1 MTENLMSLTSGL
13 GDNFKDRNN
22 TMINSV
28 NTSASILNKQLCE
41 NVTFQIYFKTK
52 ILSPRR

>member
-1 MTENLMSLTSGL
+1 MSLTSGL

-22 TMINSV
+22 TVINSI
-28 NTSASILNKQLCE
+28 NTSASILNKQLFE